1 MIKESTYEQAAE
13 EFGTSIGVA
22 HIIGFKNKKEQ
33 IQEEGVES
41 FKTIEPD
48 LELNAM
54 ICDAIEINMYHQL
67 QREIYKIK
75 QRGDKRLKETTI
87 YSRAFIEITK
97 NENYITKSGQIF

>member
-1 MIKESTYEQAAE
+1 MLKESTYANAASA
-13 EFGTSIGVA
+13 FGTPVGVA
-22 HIIGFKNKKEQ
+22 HITGYKNKREQ
-33 IQEEGVES
+33 IEEEGIES
-41 FKTIEPD
+41 FKSIEPE

-54 ICDAIEINMYHQL
+54 ICDAIEIGMYKEL

-87 YSRAFIEITK
+87 YNRAFIEITK